1 MYHMHCIVGQI
12 WGDRNRLNWPKMKCD
27 RNRLHCQ
34 FNHNR
39 RLLSRLNLEIFIL
52 HHCTLSRGG
61 GGWVSCFINVGYG
74 NGRNCV
80 VKCEGDGL
88 VSNQDSHRVDAE
100 LTFFMYRF
108 SIEVFWGQH
117 SSRFV
122 LADDLHINIL
132 TLVAGHG
139 AIASLLP
146 LISYWIQTRTAM

>member
-1 MYHMHCIVGQI
+1 
-12 WGDRNRLNWPKMKCD
+12 MKCD

-34 FNHNR
+34 FNHSR

-61 GGWVSCFINVGYG
+61 GGWVSCFIIVGYG
-74 NGRNCV
+74 HGRNCV
-80 VKCEGDGL
+80 VKCEGDSL

-100 LTFFMYRF
+100 LTFYIYRF
-108 SIEVFWGQH
+108 SILIFRGVL
-117 SSRFV
+117 RATLITLCFV